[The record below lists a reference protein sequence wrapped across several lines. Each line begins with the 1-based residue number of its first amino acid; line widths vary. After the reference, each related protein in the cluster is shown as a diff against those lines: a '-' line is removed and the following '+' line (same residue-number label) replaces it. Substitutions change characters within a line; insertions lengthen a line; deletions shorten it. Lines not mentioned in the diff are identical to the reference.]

1 MISVNKAKFQNL
13 DKWLVAAVCVLS
25 IFGIICIGSA
35 LHVNLGEDPSNY
47 YSQMVFFATGLV
59 IMFVVAFF
67 DIDYLSRFDR
77 TLYIVNILLLVAVIL
92 VGSSSNNAVR
102 WIKIGPVRL
111 QPSEF
116 SKVIMIFCMA
126 NFIDKKKDSINN
138 ISILARLCAL
148 VIVPVILVFV
158 QPALSA
164 SLVILFIFCVQMFV
178 AEIDYR
184 FIGKILIIVVPI
196 VAVIVLDS
204 IREDPIFVD
213 LIFKDYMI
221 TRIKDLVIQD
231 PSSETYYQTMKSISA
246 ISSGQLTGKGLYQG
260 TLNQLSY
267 LPEPQNDFIF
277 SVIGE
282 EFGFIGCMVVLGLL
296 FFIIIR
302 CILIAM
308 ESRDMKER
316 LIASGVAGMLIFQTF
331 VNVGVATGIMPNTGM
346 SLPFVSSG
354 GSSLWTNMA
363 AIGLVLNIDL
373 RRSRTLFEGEY

>member
-13 DKWLVAAVCVLS
+13 DHCLVAAVCLLS

-59 IMFVVAFF
+59 IMFIVAFF
-67 DIDYLSRFDR
+67 DIDYLSGFDR

>member
-59 IMFVVAFF
+59 IMFIVAFF

-282 EFGFIGCMVVLGLL
+282 EFGFIGCMVVLVLL

>member
-1 MISVNKAKFQNL
+1 MISINRTKVQNL
-13 DKWLVAAVCVLS
+13 DKWLIAAVCVLTV
-25 IFGIICIGSA
+25 FGIVCIGSA
-35 LHVNLGEDPSNY
+35 LHINVESDSRY
-47 YSQMVFFATGLV
+47 MSQIMFFITGLV
-59 IMFVVAFF
+59 IMFSIAFL
-67 DIDYLSRFDR
+67 DLDYMSRFYKV
-77 TLYIVNILLLVAVIL
+77 LYVLNILLLVAVIL
-92 VGSSSNNAVR
+92 FGQSSNNAVR
-102 WIKIGPVRL
+102 WIGIGPVRL

-116 SKVIMIFCMA
+116 SKAIMIFCMA

-138 ISILARLCAL
+138 ISILIRLCLL
-148 VIVPVILVFV
+148 VIIPVVLIFV

-164 SLVILFIFCVQMFV
+164 SLVILFIFCVQLFT
-178 AEIDYR
+178 AELDYR
-184 FIGKILIIVVPI
+184 FIGRVLIVVIPI
-196 VAVIVLDS
+196 VTVVVLDCL
-204 IREDPIFVD
+204 RDDPIFAD
-213 LIFKDYMI
+213 LIFKGYMI
-221 TRIKDLVIQD
+221 NRIRDLFIQD
-231 PSSETYYQTMKSISA
+231 PGSDTYYQTMKSISA

-282 EFGFIGCMVVLGLL
+282 EFGFIGCMAVLALL

-308 ESRDMKER
+308 EARETKER
-316 LIASGVAGMLIFQTF
+316 LIAAGVAGMILFQMF

-346 SLPFVSSG
+346 SLPFVSYG

-363 AIGLVLNIDL
+363 AVGLVLNIGL

>member
-59 IMFVVAFF
+59 IMFIVAFF
-67 DIDYLSRFDR
+67 DIDYLARFDR

>member
-59 IMFVVAFF
+59 IMFIVAFF

-316 LIASGVAGMLIFQTF
+316 IIASGVAGMLIFQTF

>member
-1 MISVNKAKFQNL
+1 MISINKNKLQNL
-13 DKWLVAAVCVLS
+13 DKWLIAAVCALTV
-25 IFGIICIGSA
+25 FGIICIGSA
-35 LHVNLGEDPSNY
+35 LHINVEMDSRY
-47 YSQMVFFATGLV
+47 YSQMMFFASGLV
-59 IMFVVAFF
+59 IMFLIAFL
-67 DIDYLSRFDR
+67 DLDYFSRFDKV
-77 TLYIVNILLLVAVIL
+77 LYVANILLLTAVIL
-92 VGSSSNNAVR
+92 VGQSSNNAVR
-102 WIKIGPVRL
+102 WIGIGPIRL

-138 ISILARLCAL
+138 ISVLVRLC
-148 VIVPVILVFV
+148 VPVIIPIVLIFV

-164 SLVILFIFCVQMFV
+164 CLVILFIFCVQMFV
-178 AEIDYR
+178 AELDYKL
-184 FIGKILIIVVPI
+184 IGKILVIVVPI
-196 VAVIVLDS
+196 AAIIILDS
-204 IREDPIFVD
+204 IREDPIFID
-213 LIFKDYMI
+213 KILRGYMI
-221 TRIKDLVIQD
+221 TRIKDLVVQD
-231 PSSETYYQTMKSISA
+231 PSSDTYYQTLKSISA

-282 EFGFIGCMVVLGLL
+282 EFGFIGCVTVLILL

-302 CILIAM
+302 CIMLAM
-308 ESRDMKER
+308 EVRDTKER
-316 LIASGVAGMLIFQTF
+316 LIASGVAAMLIFQTF

-346 SLPFVSSG
+346 SLPFVSYG

-363 AIGLVLNIDL
+363 SIGLVLNIGL